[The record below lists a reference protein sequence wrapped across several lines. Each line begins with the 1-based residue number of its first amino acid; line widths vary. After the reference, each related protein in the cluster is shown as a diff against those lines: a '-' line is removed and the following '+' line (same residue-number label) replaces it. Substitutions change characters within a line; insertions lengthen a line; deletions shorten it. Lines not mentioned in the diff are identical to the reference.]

1 MVLKEENGSDSI
13 AVPLV
18 DEKHW
23 DELVILIAV
32 VFYIYSL
39 SDNCFWVYI
48 IYLLL
53 QYICVTSGE
62 LTAERN

>member
-39 SDNCFWVYI
+39 SDNCFRVYI

-53 QYICVTSGE
+53 QYICVTSGK

>member
-39 SDNCFWVYI
+39 SDNCNLSVASIHLCCF
-48 IYLLL
+48 
-53 QYICVTSGE
+53 
-62 LTAERN
+62 R